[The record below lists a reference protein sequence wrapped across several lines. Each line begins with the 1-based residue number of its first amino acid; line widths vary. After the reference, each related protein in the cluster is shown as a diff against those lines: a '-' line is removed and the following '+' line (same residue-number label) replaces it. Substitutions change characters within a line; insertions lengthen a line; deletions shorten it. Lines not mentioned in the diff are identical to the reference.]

1 MYKHIVWDFDGTLFD
16 SYPVMGFAFQKALEE
31 EGIIE
36 NLDEIM
42 RHMKVTMQHA
52 IEIYKEKYRLKDS
65 FFERAN
71 KIYME
76 MGVEQY
82 KPYTGIEDICK
93 EISEAG
99 KFNYLYTHRGE
110 SAIQILKFYNLYE
123 YFKDCII
130 STHGFERK
138 PSPQA
143 LNHLIEKHQID
154 YKEAIMIG
162 DRDLDI
168 MAGKNAGIS
177 SCYFDDTGKVCQ
189 ISDYNISEFK
199 QLYDILF

>member
-16 SYPVMGFAFQKALEE
+16 SYPVMALAFQKALEE
-31 EGIIE
+31 EGITE

-42 RHMKVTMQHA
+42 RHMKVTMQNA
-52 IEIYKEKYRLKDS
+52 IEIYKEKYQLKDS
-65 FFERAN
+65 FFARSN

-82 KPYTGIEDICK
+82 KPYPGIEGICK
-93 EISEAG
+93 EICKAG

-110 SAIQILKFYNLYE
+110 SALHILKFYKLYDT
-123 YFKDCII
+123 FKDYIL

-143 LNHLIEKHQID
+143 LNHLIEKYQINRN
-154 YKEAIMIG
+154 EAIMIG

-168 MAGKNAGIS
+168 IAGRNAGIS
-177 SCYFDDTGKVCQ
+177 SCYFDNTGKVSE
-189 ISDYNISEFK
+189 IADYNISEFK
-199 QLYDILF
+199 QLYDIIA